1 MVLSSGAVAT
11 VLAAV
16 TFFALPG
23 SPPEVVDDFS
33 DPLEVATGVGWA
45 VHPDSTAGAGVTFVE
60 GPATPPLGRGSLEL
74 YTPEMSDRALA
85 FAVPTGAPGE
95 EPLATPWTGLSA
107 SYATFIPDGVLANS
121 TPTLRFVGYH
131 DLRTGLDGFT
141 TLTFQPQYD
150 GTVENGVW
158 QTWDLGP
165 DSIMFQS
172 NDDEGFCNDPGLCT
186 LSQFAAKYPFG
197 GFYQVQVGLGSGVP
211 AGSLGYADAVVVR
224 SGDTAEYSYDF
235 ELPASENSTA
245 SVVAG
250 AATAT
255 GGSATVTLNATAI
268 SATPTVPF
276 TIVVTLPDGTEQT
289 EVVEVDADSTDEL
302 SIPVPFGTTHV
313 EVWAQ
318 DTLLAEGDVTFTAPV
333 TPPVTPP
340 VTGGGGE
347 LAPTGFDPV
356 PAYWGAALLAAG
368 LAMVAAGRVRA
379 RARGTDRRPD
389 RRDS

>member
-1 MVLSSGAVAT
+1 MILSSGAVAT
-11 VLAAV
+11 VLATV
-16 TFFALPG
+16 TFFAIPG
-23 SPPEVVDDFS
+23 SPPVVIDSFS
-33 DPLEVATGVGWA
+33 TFPEASTGVGWG
-45 VHPDSTAGAGVTFVE
+45 VHPDTTAAAGLDFVE

-74 YTPEMSDRALA
+74 YTPQSTDRALA

-95 EPLATPWTGLSA
+95 DPLASPWTGLSA
-107 SYATFIPDGVLANS
+107 SYATYIPDGLALNS

-131 DLRTGLDGFT
+131 DVSGLVPDGFT

-158 QTWDLGP
+158 QTWDIGP
-165 DSIMFQS
+165 DSIVFQS
-172 NDDEGFCNDPGLCT
+172 NTDGAFCNDPGLCT
-186 LSQFAAKYPFG
+186 LSEFAAEYPDG
-197 GFYQVQVGLGSGVP
+197 GWYSVQIGLGSGLP

-224 SGDTAEYSYDF
+224 NGDTAEYSYDF
-235 ELPASENSTA
+235 ELPASDNSTA
-245 SVVAG
+245 SVAAG

-255 GGSATVTLNATAI
+255 GGSATVTLNASAI

-276 TIVVTLPDGTEQT
+276 TIVATLPDGTKQT
-289 EVVEVDADSTDEL
+289 QVVEVDADSTQEV

-318 DTLLAEGDVTFTAPV
+318 GVLIAQNDVTFTAPV

-340 VTGGGGE
+340 GGGE

-356 PAYWGAALLAAG
+356 PAYWGSALLAAG
-368 LAMVAAGRVRA
+368 LAMVAVGRVRV
-379 RARGTDRRPD
+379 RAQDAGRRSK
-389 RRDS
+389 RSDS